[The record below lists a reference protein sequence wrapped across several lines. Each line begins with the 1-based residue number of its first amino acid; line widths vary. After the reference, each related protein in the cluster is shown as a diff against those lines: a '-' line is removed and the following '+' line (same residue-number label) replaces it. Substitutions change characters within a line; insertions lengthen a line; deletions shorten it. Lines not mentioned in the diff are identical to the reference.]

1 MIMAPCESA
10 LLCRAGSD
18 APLEHHHRH
27 LAYAF
32 VSTAQLIDAH
42 HPQG

>member
-1 MIMAPCESA
+1 MIMVPCESA

-18 APLEHHHRH
+18 ASLEHYHRH

-32 VSTAQLIDAH
+32 VSMTQLTDAH